1 MANQVLKKS
10 VYYIYATLA
19 SPLALS
25 MGDGTLTDQDVLR
38 NFEGEPFVPG
48 SSIAGAM
55 RAYIEKDKTE
65 DCIFGFGT
73 DKGKM
78 SSAFVSDF
86 LFEGVV
92 STRVRDSVKLR
103 DGKIAETG
111 AKFDMEV
118 IDTGAKGYFTLE
130 LITRERDNPEM
141 MEKQIK
147 KIFLGWQKNEIRLG
161 SKKTRGYGEI
171 QINDVFLKE
180 YTKENILEY
189 KEAYLNAPINQS
201 GHLNKGFMN
210 VTEEYLTSQEK
221 FAGKYLTISMP
232 LRLQGGISIRQYV
245 AKKEE
250 PDFVHVTANN
260 KPVVPGTSFT
270 GAIRSRLHDLLIDLK
285 VANPNEVLQELFGMV
300 SKETA
305 KKSKIVISECIIE
318 NAISLTMVRN
328 GISRFESGTKD
339 GALFKERSYVGG
351 ETTLHIQIQREKD
364 AEGKAGLVLL
374 VLKDIAEGLLAVGG
388 QTSVGR
394 GIFVGDGNI
403 SIENQLVN
411 SELENHYFQK
421 AYAYL
426 SKTKMEDKQ
435 ND

>member
-103 DGKIAETG
+103 DGKVAETG

-161 SKKTRGYGEI
+161 SKKTRGYGEVR
-171 QINDVFLKE
+171 INDVLLKE

-201 GHLNKGFMN
+201 GYLNKGFTN

-221 FAGKYLTISMP
+221 LAGKYLTISMP
-232 LRLQGGISIRQYV
+232 LRLQGGISIRQYA

-305 KKSKIVISECIIE
+305 KKSQIVISECIIE
-318 NAISLTMVRN
+318 NSISLTIVRN

-364 AEGKAGLVLL
+364 AEGKAGLILL

>member
-103 DGKIAETG
+103 DGKVAETG

-161 SKKTRGYGEI
+161 SKKTRGYGEVR
-171 QINDVFLKE
+171 INDVLLKE

-189 KEAYLNAPINQS
+189 KEAYLNVPINQS
-201 GHLNKGFMN
+201 GYLNKGFTN

-221 FAGKYLTISMP
+221 LAGKYLTISMP
-232 LRLQGGISIRQYV
+232 LRLQGGISIRQYA

-305 KKSKIVISECIIE
+305 MKSQIVISECIIE

-351 ETTLHIQIQREKD
+351 ETTLHIQIQREKY
-364 AEGKAGLVLL
+364 AEGKAGLILL